1 MKLTLESAVDFA
13 KGSAMSMKHHF
24 DNEHDDFDLNP
35 FITMYSKD
43 VDAPLFQIILPNEAM
58 HEKTKRIAYMMA
70 TSVAGF
76 IDADYITMVNDVYV
90 AKHDA
95 DGRSK
100 EEVLDSDDY
109 VSPSQDPNS
118 TEALLILG
126 MSKDRG
132 IVHTQEYGRDDI
144 GKMFFKDS
152 HTDDFKYETIK
163 DKALDRSWMT
173 RIGAMA
179 LTNTGMKE
187 LDIQDDT
194 NTKLA
199 LLYQAMLQM
208 DDLDFMVAYTNH
220 FGDYMNEKFYSD
232 DLDEQ
237 AKILLE
243 KFCSEDGFMGDIES
257 E

>member
-13 KGSAMSMKHHF
+13 KGSAMSMKHQF
-24 DNEHDDFDLNP
+24 ENDDRDFDLNP

-43 VDAPLFQIILPNEAM
+43 VDAPLFQIILPNDAM

-76 IDADYITMVNDVYV
+76 IDADYITMVNDVFV
-90 AKHDA
+90 AKHEK
-95 DGRSK
+95 DGRSQ
-100 EEVLDSDDY
+100 EEVLNSDDY

-118 TEALLILG
+118 VEALLILG

-152 HTDDFKYETIK
+152 YSDNFKYETVK
-163 DKALDRSWMT
+163 DKSLDRSWMT

-187 LDIQDDT
+187 LDIDEDA
-194 NTKLA
+194 NTKIG
-199 LLYQAMLQM
+199 LLFQAMHQM
-208 DDLDFMVAYTNH
+208 DDLDFMVAYTNY
-220 FGDYMNEKFYSD
+220 FGDYMYDKFYSD
-232 DLDEQ
+232 DLDVQ
-237 AKILLE
+237 AKALLE
-243 KFCSEDGFMGDIES
+243 KFRTEDGFLGDVES

>member
-1 MKLTLESAVDFA
+1 MNLTLEGAVDYA
-13 KGSAMSMKHHF
+13 KSHAMSMKHHF
-24 DNEHDDFDLNP
+24 DNEHEDFDLNP

-43 VDAPLFQIILPNEAM
+43 VDAPLFQIILPNDAM

-95 DGRSK
+95 DGRSQ

-109 VSPSQDPNS
+109 VKPSEDPNS

-144 GKMFFKDS
+144 GKMYYKDS
-152 HTDDFKYETIK
+152 HTDDFKYEAIE
-163 DKALDRSWMT
+163 DRALDRSWMT

-187 LDIQDDT
+187 LDIQDDS

-199 LLYQAMLQM
+199 LLYQAMHQM

-220 FGDYMNEKFYSD
+220 FGDYMNDKFYSD